1 MHHVV
6 APRHASRRTRRRPHR
21 LVAALLTIAA
31 CTLVGSP
38 AYAAPSASIDHI
50 EPGTGDVKLVVSLQ
64 GVPDGVEPD
73 LDTVTTTFDDEPVES
88 TAQSLSDAGDEL
100 KRTVILAMDVSD
112 SMKGAKFDAAK
123 QAAAT
128 FLDNVPQGVDVG
140 VVTFASSVDLAQQP
154 TQNLDDVRNV
164 IEGLQLTRQTSLY
177 DGLIAAVDASG
188 KDGARSVLLLSDGRD
203 TTKTPI
209 DAATKAVKKS
219 DVKVDVVAL
228 AQTGADKALLQ
239 QLSDAGGGQVL
250 SADDPKALSAV
261 FASEAET
268 LARQVLVT
276 AVPTEAMAG
285 KEGTLAVTL
294 QVEGAPVTADAFASI
309 PAGTDA
315 QGENE
320 VTAQQVTPVKPGL
333 QIPATWMYAGIGAT
347 AVAVMLIIFLAMG
360 GPGNSRQDAIDRN
373 IEAYTRKGAKRI
385 AEANRGEA
393 QSQSVTQQAVAVA
406 ESVLEGQKGLESA
419 LGDRLE
425 AAGLA
430 LKPAEWLLIHFGIA
444 VGVGIVGL
452 LLGGGSALFML
463 IALLLGIGGPWFY
476 LSFKQSR
483 RLKAFNAQL
492 ADTLQLMAGSLSA
505 GLSLAQSV
513 DTVVREGSDPMA
525 GEFKRALIETRLG
538 VDIEHALMGIA
549 ERMKSVDFEWVVM
562 AIRIQRDV
570 GGNLA
575 ELLNKVADTIRERE
589 YLERQVLTLSA
600 EGRLSVWILGGL
612 PPAFMS
618 YLLLV
623 NPTYVN
629 PMFHSP
635 IGWVL
640 LTVMAVL
647 LTGGIFW
654 MKKVTKVEV

>member
-1 MHHVV
+1 MHPVV
-6 APRHASRRTRRRPHR
+6 APRRAWQRPRRRPHR
-21 LVAALLTIAA
+21 LAAVVLAVAA

-38 AYAAPSASIDHI
+38 AHAAPTASIDHI
-50 EPGTGDVKLVVSLQ
+50 EPGDGDVKLVVSLQ
-64 GVPDGVEPD
+64 GVPDGVTPD
-73 LDTVTTTFDDEPVES
+73 LGTVTTTFDDEPVES

-123 QAAAT
+123 AAANT
-128 FLDNVPQGVDVG
+128 FLDNVPRGVDVG
-140 VVTFASSVDLAQQP
+140 VVTFASSVDVAQEP

-164 IEGLQLTRQTSLY
+164 IDGLQLTKATSLY
-177 DGLIAAVDASG
+177 DGLIAAVKASG
-188 KDGARSVLLLSDGRD
+188 TDGARSVLLLSDGRD

-209 DAATKAVKKS
+209 DTATQTVKKS

-228 AQTGADKALLQ
+228 AQTEADKALLNE
-239 QLSDAGGGQVL
+239 LSDAGGGQVL
-250 SADDPKALSAV
+250 SADDPKALSAL

-268 LARQVLVT
+268 LAQQVLVT

-285 KEGTLAVTL
+285 KEGTVAVTL

-309 PAGTDA
+309 PGGSDPQA
-315 QGENE
+315 QDE
-320 VTAQQVTPVKPGL
+320 VAAQQVTPVEPGL
-333 QIPATWMYAGIGAT
+333 QIPASWMYAGIGAT
-347 AVAVMLIIFLAMG
+347 AVAVMLIIFLALG
-360 GPGNSRQDAIDRN
+360 GPGNARQDAIDRN

-444 VGVGIVGL
+444 VGVGIIGL

-463 IALLLGIGGPWFY
+463 IALLLGLGGPWFY
-476 LSFKQSR
+476 LSFKQRR
-483 RLKAFNAQL
+483 RLAAFNAQL

-538 VDIEHALMGIA
+538 VDIEDALKGIA

-612 PPAFMS
+612 PPAFMG

-623 NPTYVN
+623 NRSYIQ
-629 PMFHSP
+629 PMFDSP
-635 IGWVL
+635 LGWAMLILMAIL
-640 LTVMAVL
+640 LS
-647 LTGGIFW
+647 GGIFW